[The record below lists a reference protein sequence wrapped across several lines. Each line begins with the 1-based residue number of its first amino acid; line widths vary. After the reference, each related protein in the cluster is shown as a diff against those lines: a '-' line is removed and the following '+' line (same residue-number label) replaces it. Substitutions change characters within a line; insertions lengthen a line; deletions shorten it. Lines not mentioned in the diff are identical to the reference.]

1 VTGSKCLSRSSLVE
15 KSVESSDTL
24 NGSQSDK
31 AGTLL
36 SSISRRGLD
45 WNVSLARAV
54 HSALVWNEI
63 RRLRIAGKRPST
75 QEFSEDSFSL
85 GTSHYVA

>member
-63 RRLRIAGKRPST
+63 RGLRIAGK
-75 QEFSEDSFSL
+75 
-85 GTSHYVA
+85 